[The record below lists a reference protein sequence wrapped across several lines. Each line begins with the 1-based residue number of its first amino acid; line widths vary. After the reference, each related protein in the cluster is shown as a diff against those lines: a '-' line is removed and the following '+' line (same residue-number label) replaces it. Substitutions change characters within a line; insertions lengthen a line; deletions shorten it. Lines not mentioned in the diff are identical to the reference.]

1 MDEHSLP
8 SPSPGSVDGVIEQT
22 LADLELRPLSKRTYR
37 CGLQAFLRFLKEE
50 KHNGFSEGMS
60 SPYPIALLS
69 EETLA
74 EFNRWL
80 RRTYASKRAT
90 HNKQTAQ
97 DESAPDTK
105 TRTQTVYLVA
115 ARHLMNWLD
124 LHSLLP
130 EHVSYERMVRLITS
144 TRGRRRQSYIRRP
157 VDPSVIQVLT
167 YYQRQELAD
176 APLQR
181 RLIILRNRALMA
193 FLYDT
198 ATRISEALALT
209 REDVLDG
216 RAYKVRLSIT
226 KNGRPRTVFM
236 SNETRRMIQ
245 AYIAERDDDVFS
257 PVFVSHGRNRGSAL
271 TPAHAWNIVKE
282 AARAEGLYQNTS
294 PHSLRHRRAQDL
306 LDEGMPLE
314 WVSALL
320 GHERPD
326 TTRIVY
332 AWETD
337 EERLGDMVATYGHPP
352 SEAAS
357 QATERHNRQ

>member
-1 MDEHSLP
+1 MDQIVP
-8 SPSPGSVDGVIEQT
+8 SPTSVDEAAKRTIE
-22 LADLELRPLSKRTYR
+22 DLELRALSKRTYR
-37 CGLQAFLRFLKEE
+37 CGLEAFVRFLKGE
-50 KHNGFSEGMS
+50 KYNGFRGDASA
-60 SPYPIALLS
+60 PYPIALLG

-74 EFNRWL
+74 DFNRWL
-80 RRTYASKRAT
+80 RRTYVSRRIAGGEARGERLPE
-90 HNKQTAQ
+90 
-97 DESAPDTK
+97 ESA
-105 TRTQTVYLVA
+105 TRTQMVYLVA

-124 LHSLLP
+124 LNDLLSP
-130 EHVSYERMVRLITS
+130 DVSYERMVRLITS
-144 TRGRRRQSYIRRP
+144 TRGRRRQAYRRRP
-157 VDPSVIQVLT
+157 VDPAVVQVLS
-167 YYQRQELAD
+167 YYQRQALPDGPA
-176 APLQR
+176 QK
-181 RLIILRNRALMA
+181 RLILLRNRALMA

-216 RAYKVRLSIT
+216 RARKVRLSIT

-236 SNETRRMIQ
+236 SNETRRLIRE
-245 AYIAERDDDVFS
+245 YVAERTDDVFA
-257 PVFVSHGRNRGSAL
+257 PLFVSHGRNKGSSL

-314 WVSALL
+314 WVAALL

-337 EERLGDMVATYGHPP
+337 EDRLGDMVATYGHTP

-357 QATERHNRQ
+357 QTTDT

>member
-1 MDEHSLP
+1 VNKDSLP
-8 SPSPGSVDGVIEQT
+8 SPFPTSVDETIEQT

-37 CGLQAFLRFLKEE
+37 CGLEAFLRFLKAE
-50 KHNGFSEGMS
+50 KHNGFSQGVS
-60 SPYPIALLS
+60 APYPITLLS

-80 RRTYASKRAT
+80 RKTYAPKRASSRRIA
-90 HNKQTAQ
+90 H
-97 DESAPDTK
+97 DRSLGEIR
-105 TRTQTVYLVA
+105 TRTQSVYLVA

-124 LHSLLP
+124 LHNLLP
-130 EHVSYERMVRLITS
+130 EGVSYERMVRLITS
-144 TRGRRRQSYIRRP
+144 TRGRRRQAYLRRP
-157 VDPSVIQVLT
+157 VDPAVVKVLT
-167 YYQRQELAD
+167 YYQRQELSEK
-176 APLQR
+176 PLQR

-216 RAYKVRLSIT
+216 RAYKVRLTIT
-226 KNGRPRTVFM
+226 KNGRPRTVFI
-236 SNETRRMIQ
+236 SNETRRSIQ
-245 AYIAERDDDVFS
+245 EYVGERADDVYAPLFI
-257 PVFVSHGRNRGSAL
+257 SHGRNRGSAL

-282 AARAEGLYQNTS
+282 AAKAEGLYQNTS

-314 WVSALL
+314 WVAALL

-337 EERLGDMVATYGHPP
+337 EERLGDMIATYGHTP

-357 QATERHNRQ
+357 QEA

>member
-1 MDEHSLP
+1 MNEDTFPSQLP
-8 SPSPGSVDGVIEQT
+8 TSVDEVVELT

-50 KHNGFSEGMS
+50 KHNGFSQDALA
-60 SPYPIALLS
+60 PYPISLLS
-69 EETLA
+69 EDTLS

-80 RRTYASKRAT
+80 RRTYKPKRAASRRIARD
-90 HNKQTAQ
+90 QSLG
-97 DESAPDTK
+97 ETK

-124 LHSLLP
+124 LNELLP
-130 EHVSYERMVRLITS
+130 EDVSYERMVRLITS
-144 TRGRRRQSYIRRP
+144 TRGRRRQAYVRRP
-157 VDPSVIQVLT
+157 VDPDVIRVLT
-167 YYQRQELAD
+167 YYQRQELPEK
-176 APLQR
+176 PLQR

-198 ATRISEALALT
+198 ATRVSEALALT

-216 RAYKVRLSIT
+216 RAYKVRLTIT
-226 KNGRPRTVFM
+226 KNGRPRTVFI
-236 SNETRRMIQ
+236 SNETRHIIQ
-245 AYIAERDDDVFS
+245 EYVSERTDDVYA
-257 PVFVSHGRNRGSAL
+257 PLFVSHGRNRGSAL

-282 AARAEGLYQNTS
+282 ATKAEGLYQNTS

-314 WVSALL
+314 WVAALL

-337 EERLGDMVATYGHPP
+337 EERLGDMIATYGHTP

-357 QATERHNRQ
+357 QATKRD